1 MGLRNFNRSVSSWL
15 TVKAQQDA
23 NLDSFIAGSEG
34 TYPDTE
40 SCDCDY
46 RNCNCN
52 SLVEGSG
59 RIEES
64 FDFENQT
71 DDEAIHGRKGIVD
84 SQFDSNDDLPEEA
97 GK

>member
-1 MGLRNFNRSVSSWL
+1 MGFRNFNRSVSSWL
-15 TVKAQQDA
+15 TLKAQQDA

-34 TYPDTE
+34 NYPE
-40 SCDCDY
+40 LNKCDCGY
-46 RNCNCN
+46 RDCNCN

-64 FDFENQT
+64 FDFENLT
-71 DDEAIHGRKGIVD
+71 DDEAVYGRKGIIN